1 MNRPRVANAG
11 LIARKELVRSRRRMT
26 GSTSKKIQLAVLG
39 LTIPLY
45 SLGGAFGA
53 FFLGAWIAGGDAP
66 ANVAAYFGAGLLAYV
81 FFVAFFVVTHGLKTG
96 GIDNLPGLLTTIPYE
111 DVAAGALLAMAGR
124 VLSLLGIPIVLL
136 AAAFGFGAGSLLA
149 GASVAVVVLAVTLLA
164 VEFGLV
170 LAYAGKLL
178 TGRFRFLAR
187 HRSAIGFALSLL
199 VPAAWIVLSAQP
211 AVSAGVFTAL
221 FDSPAAW
228 VGHLALAPVGAASI
242 DPTLAVAGGVG
253 LAATLVGGALAVV
266 VLAGRLWYFDPVQP
280 EHAHHRPEERRFDL
294 FAGLPTTVRAVARK
308 SLRRARRAPF
318 TVQFA
323 IFPFF
328 FLLWRLQTIVLEGR
342 IPADLPVLLAVA
354 SAMAAG
360 AAFSLNPLGGEEGLL
375 PMTLTARVTGWE
387 FVGGLALA
395 GVTVGVP
402 LVVVLPV
409 LAGVGAGLDALS
421 IAAAVLVGLVLLA
434 TGPGIASGLGVIFP
448 KFERST
454 VGTGREVVVPSN
466 WAFVGYIG
474 LLLSAATPGAIAAI
488 PWGRGWVAGLLGV
501 GEGLALALG
510 LLGTAV
516 LGGGIALV
524 GYAYAADRVGDYQ
537 ID

>member
-1 MNRPRVANAG
+1 MNVPTLRNAG
-11 LIARKELVRSRRRMT
+11 LIARHELVRSRRRMT
-26 GSTSKKIQLAVLG
+26 GSTSKKLQFAVLG

-45 SLGGAFGA
+45 SLGGAAGA

-66 ANVAAYFGAGLLAYV
+66 ANVTAYLGAGLLAYV
-81 FFVAFFVVTHGLKTG
+81 LFVGFFVVTHGLKSG
-96 GIDNLPGLLTTIPYE
+96 GIDNLPGLLTTVPYE
-111 DVAAGALLAMAGR
+111 DVALGALLAMAGR
-124 VLSLLGIPIVLL
+124 VLSLLAIPIGLV
-136 AAAFGFGAGSLLA
+136 AAAFGFGAGSILA
-149 GASVAVVVLAVTLLA
+149 GASVAAVLLAVTLVA
-164 VEFGLV
+164 VELGLV
-170 LAYAGKLL
+170 LAYGAKLL
-178 TGRFRFLAR
+178 TGRFRILAR

-199 VPAAWIVLSAQP
+199 IPTAWILLSAQP
-211 AVSAGVFTAL
+211 SVSTGVFTAL

-228 VGHLALAPVGAASI
+228 VGHFTLLPLGGTYVDA
-242 DPTLAVAGGVG
+242 TLAVAGGLGLVATLFGGG
-253 LAATLVGGALAVV
+253 LAAVA
-266 VLAGRLWYFDPVQP
+266 LAGRFWYVDPVQP

-294 FAGLPTTVRAVARK
+294 FAGLPTIARAVARK

-323 IFPFF
+323 VFPFF
-328 FLLWRLQTIVLEGR
+328 FLIWRLQVLVLEGR
-342 IPADLPVLLAVA
+342 VPADLPVLLAVA
-354 SAMAAG
+354 GAMSAG

-395 GVTVGVP
+395 GATIGVP

-409 LAGVGAGLDALS
+409 LAGVGAGLDILS
-421 IAAAVLVGLVLLA
+421 IAAAVIVGLVLTA
-434 TGPGIASGLGVIFP
+434 TGPGMASGLGVIFP
-448 KFERST
+448 KFERTT

-474 LLLSAATPGAIAAI
+474 LLLGAAMPGTIVAI
-488 PWGRGWVAGLLGV
+488 PWGRGWLAGLLGV
-501 GEGLALALG
+501 GEGLALAIG

-516 LGGGIALV
+516 VAAGIALV

-537 ID
+537 IE